1 MRFNPYLGGTLLS
14 TAALAGL
21 LAWPEPS
28 RAVAPP
34 SQEAILEKQFT
45 TTVRPFLVAYCA
57 GCHGKDKP
65 QAQLNL
71 VSYTQMATVVRDFSH
86 WTLLRDRLINKD
98 MPPAGIPQ
106 PPDKDRLA
114 VIAWINAVRNLEIQ
128 KHAGDPGL
136 VPARRLSNREYDY
149 TIRDLTGQDLQPT
162 KEFPVDP
169 ANQEGF
175 DNSAESLTLSGALT
189 KKYVQAAR
197 DVADHLALT
206 STGFAFAS
214 HPVIGETDRDKFCSL
229 RIVDFY
235 KRQPTD
241 IADYFYGA
249 WHYKYRAELGK
260 PDYTLPAIA
269 NELKISPKYLE
280 RVWAILNAPDQTVGP
295 VAQLQKSFNGFP
307 KPDPANPKIAYRWCV
322 TLREWVTTLRRKVSS
337 RFPNLKVP
345 NEFSTGSQCNILW
358 KDRQYATHRRTF
370 NPAPLQLDG
379 VPHTR
384 VIPARDNRPERT
396 VTEDVDPDLFAPL
409 DETARVP
416 YIKGFDLFCDT
427 FPDAFYID
435 ERGLMEFDQLYLR
448 EGRLLTAG
456 SHNAMGY
463 FRDDTPLVDMILD
476 EKGKQELDTLWRDFS
491 NVASWQERMHLQF
504 FFYERNE
511 ARTILTGRD
520 PEFDFAKP
528 EDKGNL
534 AQDKIKLFSDLY
546 IAKAKRMGGTPE
558 TLAVFDEHFKIVAAN
573 IKKAGEE
580 RLAAEPV
587 HRKALLEFAEK
598 AYRRPLTDAEKQ
610 ELLGF
615 YATLR
620 TKDQLTHEDAMRD
633 CVTRVLLSPN
643 FLFRLDLEED
653 PVALQKPVGNGMV
666 LASTVPPPAPA
677 KVGASTKTTQAL
689 SDYALANRLSY
700 FLWASMPDKE
710 LMDLAA
716 QKKLSNPAVLA
727 AQTRRMLK
735 SPKMRAMATEFGA
748 NWLDF
753 RRFEEHNAV
762 DRQRFPSFDDTL
774 RESMFQE
781 PIHFMMDTFQNN
793 GSVLDW
799 LYGKYTFV
807 NAPLAKHY
815 GMTEVKPEGDGW
827 VKVDDATK
835 YGRGGLLPMAVFL
848 TSNASG
854 LRTSPVK
861 RGYWVVKRVL
871 GEVIPPPPAAV
882 PELPKDEHEL
892 GERTLRQALE
902 QHRKNPACAGCH
914 ARFDSYGLV
923 FENFGPIGELREKDG
938 GGKPVDNHAP
948 FPGGP
953 DRAGVTGLQDF
964 LKVKREKD
972 FLSNFNRKLVSYGLG
987 RTLLPSDEPLL
998 NEVQK
1003 RMAANGYK
1011 FNTLV
1016 ETIVTSQQFRNR
1028 RIPTLPKK
1036 DA

>member
-1 MRFNPYLGGTLLS
+1 MRFNPYLGGTLIS
-14 TAALAGL
+14 TAVLAGL

-34 SQEAILEKQFT
+34 SQDVLLEKQFAT
-45 TTVRPFLVAYCA
+45 IVKPFMGTYCVS
-57 GCHGKDKP
+57 CHGKDKP
-65 QAQLNL
+65 QAQLDL
-71 VSYTQMATVVRDFSH
+71 VSYTKVAAVVKDFSH
-86 WTLLRDRLINKD
+86 WTLLRDRLIAKD

-106 PPDKDRLA
+106 PPDKERLA
-114 VIAWINAVRNLEIQ
+114 VIAWINAVRNEEIR
-128 KHAGDPGL
+128 KNAGDPGA

-162 KEFPVDP
+162 KEFPVDA

-175 DNSAESLTLSGALT
+175 DNSGESLTFSPALT
-189 KKYVQAAR
+189 RKYVQAAKN
-197 DVADHLALT
+197 VSDHLALT

-229 RIVDFY
+229 RIVDWY

-241 IADYFYGA
+241 LADYFYAA
-249 WHYKYRAELGK
+249 WRYQNRAVLGK
-260 PDYTLPAIA
+260 PEATLATIA
-269 NELKISPKYLE
+269 SEQKISPKYLD
-280 RVWAILNAPDQTVGP
+280 RVWAILNTPDVTVGP
-295 VAQLQKSFNGFP
+295 VAELQKRFKGLP
-307 KPDPANPKIAYRWCV
+307 ADPAKADSVRVLC
-322 TLREWVTTLRRKVSS
+322 ETTRDWANRLRRKIAW
-337 RFPNLKVP
+337 RFSNIKVP
-345 NEFSTGSQCNILW
+345 NEFSTGSQTNILW
-358 KDRQYATHRRTF
+358 KDRQYATHRRKF

-379 VPHTR
+379 VPKTR
-384 VIPARDNRPERT
+384 VIPARDDRPERT
-396 VTEDVDPDLFAPL
+396 ETEEVDPGLFAPL
-409 DETARVP
+409 DETARAP
-416 YIKGFDLFCDT
+416 YIKSFELFCDT

-435 ERGLMEFDQLYLR
+435 ERGLMEFDQIWLR

-463 FRDDTPLVDMILD
+463 FRDDTPLQELILD
-476 EKGKQELDTLWRDFS
+476 EKGKKELDTLWRDFS

-558 TLAVFDEHFKIVAAN
+558 TLQIFDEHFKIVAAN
-573 IKKAGEE
+573 IKKAGED

-598 AYRRPLTDAEKQ
+598 AFRRPLSENERL
-610 ELLGF
+610 ELLSF
-615 YATLR
+615 YTRLR
-620 TKDQLTHEDAMRD
+620 TKEMLTHEDAIRD
-633 CVTRVLLSPN
+633 CVSRVLLSPS
-643 FLFRLDLEED
+643 FLFRLDLAED
-653 PVALQKPVGNGMV
+653 PVVAENTVGSGLTLAALP
-666 LASTVPPPAPA
+666 PA
-677 KVGASTKTTQAL
+677 KVASKTQPL

-716 QKKLSNPAVLA
+716 QKKLSNPAVLV

-762 DRQRFPSFDDTL
+762 DRARFPSFNDNL

-799 LYGKYTFV
+799 MYGKHTFV
-807 NAPLAKHY
+807 NAALAKHY
-815 GMTEVKPEGDGW
+815 GMTEVKPEGDNW
-827 VKVDDATK
+827 VRVDDASK

-848 TSNASG
+848 TANASG

-861 RGYWVVKRVL
+861 RGYWVVRRVL
-871 GEVIPPPPAAV
+871 GEAIPPPPAAV

-902 QHRKNPACAGCH
+902 QHRKHPACAGCH

-938 GGKPVDNHAP
+938 GGKPVDNSAP

-953 DRAGVTGLQDF
+953 DRSGVTGLQEF
-964 LKVKREKD
+964 VKVKRQKD
-972 FLSNFNRKLVSYGLG
+972 FLSNFSRKLVSYGLG
-987 RTLLPSDEPLL
+987 RTLLPSDEPLV
-998 NEVQK
+998 NELQK
-1003 RMAANGYK
+1003 RMAVNGYK

-1016 ETIVTSQQFRNR
+1016 ETLVTSQQFRNR
-1028 RIPTLPKK
+1028 RIPTPPKK